1 MLGVQNGDVK
11 LFDGQ
16 ILQSLRE
23 YLVDIARPA
32 HGRTFLPFFR
42 RHPAPELQR
51 GMDTNRTSRSHA
63 PYARQRRHWLGRQQP
78 Q

>member
-23 YLVDIARPA
+23 YLVDIAWPPDRRPLLTLL
-32 HGRTFLPFFR
+32 GRHATTQL
-42 RHPAPELQR
+42 E
-51 GMDTNRTSRSHA
+51 GGVNTNRTSRS
-63 PYARQRRHWLGRQQP
+63 YSSDTGQGGNRLGGQQP
-78 Q
+78 